1 MNNMKHFFNLNLGI
15 AFMFFSSVLAQDYD
29 MLIQNG
35 HLIDAKNGINE
46 VMDIAIK
53 DGKIAAVSSNLNSKQ
68 SKKTIDAKGLVISP
82 GLIDIHGHHFHG
94 TEPSSYLSNSFTA
107 LPPDG
112 FTFES
117 GITTVVD
124 VGGAGWRN
132 FNQFKEQTIAN
143 SKTRVLSFLNIVGHG
158 MKGGAFEQDLSD
170 MDEKLTAIVAQQN
183 KDYVVGIKVAHF
195 SGFDWTPVEKAVA
208 AGTRANIPVMVDFG
222 GSQPELPL
230 NVLLL
235 EKLRP
240 GDIFTHAYAHVN
252 GRTPVVNES
261 GKLQPY
267 VLDAQKRGIIFDVGH
282 GGGSFVFEQAI
293 PAIQQG
299 FKPNTISTDLHTG
312 SMNGGMKD
320 ILNVMSKLLNMDM
333 SIQELVEAA
342 TWKPAKV
349 IQREDLGNLSVGS
362 VADITL
368 LKIESGE
375 FGFIDTQNKKMEGTK
390 KIICEL
396 TLREG
401 NVVYDLNGLASTPWN
416 N

>member
-1 MNNMKHFFNLNLGI
+1 MNNMKHFLNLNLGI

-267 VLDAQKRGIIFDVGH
+267 ILDAQKRGIIFDVGH

>member
-1 MNNMKHFFNLNLGI
+1 MNNMKHFLNLNLGI

-208 AGTRANIPVMVDFG
+208 AGTRANIPVMVYFG

>member
-1 MNNMKHFFNLNLGI
+1 MKHFLNLNLGI

-252 GRTPVVNES
+252 
-261 GKLQPY
+261 
-267 VLDAQKRGIIFDVGH
+267 
-282 GGGSFVFEQAI
+282 
-293 PAIQQG
+293 
-299 FKPNTISTDLHTG
+299 
-312 SMNGGMKD
+312 
-320 ILNVMSKLLNMDM
+320 
-333 SIQELVEAA
+333 
-342 TWKPAKV
+342 
-349 IQREDLGNLSVGS
+349 
-362 VADITL
+362 
-368 LKIESGE
+368 
-375 FGFIDTQNKKMEGTK
+375 
-390 KIICEL
+390 
-396 TLREG
+396 
-401 NVVYDLNGLASTPWN
+401 
-416 N
+416 

>member
-1 MNNMKHFFNLNLGI
+1 MKHFLNLNLGI
-15 AFMFFSSVLAQDYD
+15 AFMFFSSALAQDYD

-53 DGKIAAVSSNLNSKQ
+53 DGKIAAVSSKLNSKQ

-158 MKGGAFEQDLSD
+158 MKGGAFEQDLND

-195 SGFDWTPVEKAVA
+195 NGFDWTPVEKAVA
-208 AGTRANIPVMVDFG
+208 AGSRANIPVMVDFG

>member
-1 MNNMKHFFNLNLGI
+1 MNNMKHFLNLNFGI

-35 HLIDAKNGINE
+35 HLIDPKNGIDK

-53 DGKIAAVSSNLNSKQ
+53 DGKIAAVSSNINSKQ
-68 SKKTIDAKGLVISP
+68 SKKTIDAKGMIVSP

-132 FNQFKEQTIAN
+132 FNQLKEQTIKN

-158 MKGGAFEQDLSD
+158 MKGGAFEQDLND

-183 KDYVVGIKVAHF
+183 KEYVVGIKVAHF

-208 AGTRANIPVMVDFG
+208 AGSRANIPVMVDFG

-252 GRTPVVNES
+252 GRTPVINES
-261 GKLQPY
+261 GKLQSY

-293 PAIQQG
+293 PAIKQG
-299 FKPNTISTDLHTG
+299 LKPNTISTDLHTG

-320 ILNVMSKLLNMDM
+320 ILNVMSKLLNMGM
-333 SIQELVEAA
+333 TIQELVEAT
-342 TWKPAKV
+342 TWEPAQV
-349 IQREDLGNLSVGS
+349 IKREELGNLSVGA

-368 LKIESGE
+368 LKSELGE

-390 KIICEL
+390 KIVCEM
-396 TLREG
+396 TIREG

-416 N
+416 K

>member
-1 MNNMKHFFNLNLGI
+1 MNNMKHFLNLNFGI

-35 HLIDAKNGINE
+35 HLIDPKNGIDK

-53 DGKIAAVSSNLNSKQ
+53 DGKIAAVSSNINSKQ
-68 SKKTIDAKGLVISP
+68 SKKTIDAKGMIVSP

-132 FNQFKEQTIAN
+132 FNQLKEQTIKN

-183 KDYVVGIKVAHF
+183 KEYVVGIKVAHF

-208 AGTRANIPVMVDFG
+208 AGSRANIPVMVDFG

-252 GRTPVVNES
+252 GRTPVINES
-261 GKLQPY
+261 GKLQSY

-293 PAIQQG
+293 PAIKQG
-299 FKPNTISTDLHTG
+299 LKPNTISTDLHTG

-320 ILNVMSKLLNMDM
+320 ILNVMSKLLNMGM
-333 SIQELVEAA
+333 TIQELVEAT
-342 TWKPAKV
+342 TWEPAQV
-349 IQREDLGNLSVGS
+349 IKREELGNLSVGA

-368 LKIESGE
+368 LKTELGE

-390 KIICEL
+390 KIVCEM
-396 TLREG
+396 TIREG

-416 N
+416 K

>member
-1 MNNMKHFFNLNLGI
+1 MNNMKHFLNLNFGI
-15 AFMFFSSVLAQDYD
+15 AFMFFTSVLAQDYD

-35 HLIDAKNGINE
+35 HLIDPKNGIDK

-53 DGKIAAVSSNLNSKQ
+53 DGKIAAVSSNINSKQ
-68 SKKTIDAKGLVISP
+68 SKKTIDAKGIIVSP

-132 FNQFKEQTIAN
+132 FNQLKEQTIKN

-183 KDYVVGIKVAHF
+183 KEYVVGIKVAHF

-208 AGTRANIPVMVDFG
+208 AGSRANIPVMVDFG

-252 GRTPVVNES
+252 GRTPVINES
-261 GKLQPY
+261 GKLQSY

-293 PAIQQG
+293 PAIKQG
-299 FKPNTISTDLHTG
+299 LKPNTISTDLHTG

-320 ILNVMSKLLNMDM
+320 ILNVMSKLLNMGM
-333 SIQELVEAA
+333 TIQELVEAT
-342 TWKPAKV
+342 TWEPAQV
-349 IQREDLGNLSVGS
+349 IKREELGNLSVGA

-368 LKIESGE
+368 LKTELGE

-390 KIICEL
+390 KIVCEM
-396 TLREG
+396 TIREG

-416 N
+416 K

>member
-1 MNNMKHFFNLNLGI
+1 MNNMKHFLNLNLGI

>member
-1 MNNMKHFFNLNLGI
+1 MNNMKHFLNLNLGI

-35 HLIDAKNGINE
+35 HLIDPKNGIDK

-53 DGKIAAVSSNLNSKQ
+53 DGKIAAVSSNINSKQ
-68 SKKTIDAKGLVISP
+68 SKKTIDAKGMIVSP

-132 FNQFKEQTIAN
+132 FNQLKEQTIKN

-158 MKGGAFEQDLSD
+158 MKGGAFEQDLND

-183 KDYVVGIKVAHF
+183 KEYVVGIKVAHF

-208 AGTRANIPVMVDFG
+208 AGSRANIPVMVDFG

-252 GRTPVVNES
+252 GRTPVINES
-261 GKLQPY
+261 GKLQSY

-293 PAIQQG
+293 PAIKQG
-299 FKPNTISTDLHTG
+299 LKPNTISTDLHTG

-320 ILNVMSKLLNMDM
+320 ILNVMSKLLNMGM
-333 SIQELVEAA
+333 TIQELVEAT
-342 TWKPAKV
+342 TWEPAQV
-349 IQREDLGNLSVGS
+349 IKREELGNLSVGA

-368 LKIESGE
+368 LKSELGE
-375 FGFIDTQNKKMEGTK
+375 FGFIDTQNKKMDGTK
-390 KIICEL
+390 KIVCEM
-396 TLREG
+396 TIREG

-416 N
+416 K

>member
-1 MNNMKHFFNLNLGI
+1 MNNMKHFLNLNLGI
-15 AFMFFSSVLAQDYD
+15 AFMFFSSALAQDYD

-53 DGKIAAVSSNLNSKQ
+53 DGKIAAVSSKLNSKQ

-208 AGTRANIPVMVDFG
+208 AGSRANIPVMVDFG

>member
-1 MNNMKHFFNLNLGI
+1 MINMKHFLNLNLGI

>member
-1 MNNMKHFFNLNLGI
+1 MNNMKHFLNLNLGI

-53 DGKIAAVSSNLNSKQ
+53 DGKIAAVSSNINSKQ

>member
-1 MNNMKHFFNLNLGI
+1 MNNMKHFLNLNFGI
-15 AFMFFSSVLAQDYD
+15 AFMFFTSVLAQDYD

-35 HLIDAKNGINE
+35 HLIDPKNGIDK

-53 DGKIAAVSSNLNSKQ
+53 DGKIAVVSSNINSKQ
-68 SKKTIDAKGLVISP
+68 SKKTIDAKGMIVSP

-132 FNQFKEQTIAN
+132 FNQLKEQTIKN

-183 KDYVVGIKVAHF
+183 KEYVVGIKVAHF

-208 AGTRANIPVMVDFG
+208 AGSRANIPVMVDFG

-252 GRTPVVNES
+252 GRTPVINES
-261 GKLQPY
+261 GKLQSY

-293 PAIQQG
+293 PAIKQG
-299 FKPNTISTDLHTG
+299 LKPNTISTDLHTG

-320 ILNVMSKLLNMDM
+320 ILNVMSKLLNMGM
-333 SIQELVEAA
+333 TIQELVEAT
-342 TWKPAKV
+342 TWEPAQV
-349 IQREDLGNLSVGS
+349 IKREELGNLSVGA

-368 LKIESGE
+368 LKTELGE

-390 KIICEL
+390 KIVCEM
-396 TLREG
+396 TIREG

-416 N
+416 K